1 MRWVAVF
8 YLKVKRYVEIK
19 KNQIYNKNFFPR
31 KTAVNVGVLDNN
43 QLLAGRTAI
52 ITGGTSGIGLAIAK
66 SFVRSDVFV
75 VITGRYQK

>member
-1 MRWVAVF
+1 MSK
-8 YLKVKRYVEIK
+8 LKKIK
-19 KNQIYNKNFFPR
+19 FTTKTFFPR